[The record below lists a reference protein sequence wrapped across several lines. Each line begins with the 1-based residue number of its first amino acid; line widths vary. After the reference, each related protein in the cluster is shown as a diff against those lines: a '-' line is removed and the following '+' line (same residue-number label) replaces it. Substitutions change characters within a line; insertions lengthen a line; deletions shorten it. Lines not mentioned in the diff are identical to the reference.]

1 MPKNGSDST
10 KLLGKYDHW
19 LFLIILMSAL
29 LALALVHFKSPA
41 GRSVTVTVD
50 GKVFGSWPL
59 DRDEEIV
66 IESGSHFKNVLVIR
80 DGEAMM
86 TEADCP
92 DKICVH
98 HKPIS
103 RRGESI
109 ICLPHK
115 LVVEISGEKTKRG
128 NDGEGDTPFDVVV
141 R

>member
-1 MPKNGSDST
+1 MPKNGLDST

-19 LFLIILMSAL
+19 LFLIILVSAL
-29 LALALVHFKSPA
+29 LALAVVHFKSPA

-66 IESGSHFKNVLVIR
+66 IGSGSHFKNVLVIR
-80 DGEAMM
+80 DGKAMM

-98 HKPIS
+98 HRPIS
-103 RRGESI
+103 HRGESI

-115 LVVEISGEKTKRG
+115 LAVEISGEKTKRE
-128 NDGEGDTPFDVVV
+128 DDKEGDTAFDVVV